1 MKKVFFIATM
11 AFTALF
17 TNNSANAA
25 TTTVTENAETL
36 TTRTETPMSIL
47 GEDMLKI
54 TITIHFKKWDL
65 TIEIECM
72 TAGGGGGGTNSGGTI
87 EADGSVENN
96 MLKIQL
102 PETRNRD
109 LAGASNYR
117 IVKGG
122 IFKLPNGEWLVVKE
136 GQMLAPSAAGTLT
149 CPVQK
154 HNKTGHVTL
163 NR

>member
-1 MKKVFFIATM
+1 MKKVFFIAAM
-11 AFTALF
+11 AFAALF
-17 TNNSANAA
+17 TSNTAKAA

-36 TTRTETPMSIL
+36 TTRTETPMTIL

-54 TITIHFKKWDL
+54 TITIHFKRFDL

-72 TAGGGGGGTNSGGTI
+72 TAGGGGGNSGGGTI

-109 LAGASNYR
+109 LAGATSYR

-136 GQMLAPSAAGTLT
+136 GQMLAPSAAGTLA

-163 NR
+163 NK

>member
-11 AFTALF
+11 AFAALF
-17 TNNSANAA
+17 TSNTANAA
-25 TTTVTENAETL
+25 AITVTENAETI
-36 TTRTETPMSIL
+36 TTRTETPMTIL

-54 TITIHFKKWDL
+54 TITIHFKRWDL

-72 TAGGGGGGTNSGGTI
+72 TTGGGSNNGGGTI

-102 PETRNRD
+102 PETKNRD
-109 LAGASNYR
+109 LADATSYR

-122 IFKLPNGEWLVVKE
+122 IFKLPNGEWLVIKE
-136 GQMLAPSAAGTLT
+136 GQKLAPTGAGTLA

>member
-1 MKKVFFIATM
+1 MKKVFFIASM
-11 AFTALF
+11 AFAALF
-17 TNNSANAA
+17 TNNTANAA

-36 TTRTETPMSIL
+36 TTRTETPMTIL

-54 TITIHFKKWDL
+54 TITIHFKRWDL

-72 TAGGGGGGTNSGGTI
+72 TAGGGGSNNGGGTI

-96 MLKIQL
+96 LLKIQL
-102 PETRNRD
+102 PETKNRD
-109 LAGASNYR
+109 LAGATSYR

-136 GQMLAPSAAGTLT
+136 GQMLTPATDGTLA

>member
-1 MKKVFFIATM
+1 MKKVFFISAM

-17 TNNSANAA
+17 TTNSAKA
-25 TTTVTENAETL
+25 TTTVSENAETL
-36 TTRTETPMSIL
+36 TTRTETPMTIL

-54 TITIHFKKWDL
+54 TITIHFKRFDL

-72 TAGGGGGGTNSGGTI
+72 TAGGGGSNNGSGTI

-109 LAGASNYR
+109 LAGTTSYR

-136 GQMLAPSAAGTLT
+136 GQMLTPTASGTLA

-163 NR
+163 NK

>member
-1 MKKVFFIATM
+1 MKKVFFIASM
-11 AFTALF
+11 AFAALF
-17 TNNSANAA
+17 TSNTANA
-25 TTTVTENAETL
+25 TTIVTENTETL
-36 TTRTETPMSIL
+36 TTRTETPMTIL

-54 TITIHFKKWDL
+54 TITIHFKRWDL

-72 TAGGGGGGTNSGGTI
+72 TAGGGGGNNGGGTI

-102 PETRNRD
+102 PETKNRD
-109 LAGASNYR
+109 LAGATSYR

-136 GQMLAPSAAGTLT
+136 GQMLTPTAVGTLA

>member
-1 MKKVFFIATM
+1 MKKVFFIAAM
-11 AFTALF
+11 AFVALF
-17 TNNSANAA
+17 TTNSAKA

-36 TTRTETPMSIL
+36 TTRTETPMTIL

-54 TITIHFKKWDL
+54 TITIHFKRFDL

-72 TAGGGGGGTNSGGTI
+72 TAGGGGNNGGGTI
-87 EADGSVENN
+87 EADGSVEGN

-102 PETRNRD
+102 PDTKNRD
-109 LAGASNYR
+109 LAGATSYR

-122 IFKLPNGEWLVVKE
+122 IFKLPNGEWLIVKE
-136 GQMLAPSAAGTLT
+136 GQMLSPTAAGTLA

-163 NR
+163 IK

>member
-11 AFTALF
+11 AITALF
-17 TNNSANAA
+17 TTNSAKA
-25 TTTVTENAETL
+25 TTTVSENAETL
-36 TTRTETPMSIL
+36 TTRTETPMTIL

-54 TITIHFKKWDL
+54 TITIHFKRFDL

-72 TAGGGGGGTNSGGTI
+72 TAGGGGGSNNGSGTI

-109 LAGASNYR
+109 LAGATSYR

-136 GQMLAPSAAGTLT
+136 GQMLTPTAAGTLA

-163 NR
+163 NK

>member
-1 MKKVFFIATM
+1 MKKVLFITAM
-11 AFTALF
+11 AFAALF
-17 TNNSANAA
+17 TSNTANAA

-36 TTRTETPMSIL
+36 TTRTETPMTIL

-72 TAGGGGGGTNSGGTI
+72 TAGGGGGNSGGGTI

-102 PETRNRD
+102 PETKNRD
-109 LAGASNYR
+109 LAGATSYR

-136 GQMLAPSAAGTLT
+136 GQKLAPAGAGTLA

>member
-1 MKKVFFIATM
+1 MKKVFFITAM
-11 AFTALF
+11 AFAALF
-17 TNNSANAA
+17 TSNTANAA
-25 TTTVTENAETL
+25 TIVTENAETI
-36 TTRTETPMSIL
+36 TTRTETPMTIL

-72 TAGGGGGGTNSGGTI
+72 TAGGGGNSGGGTI

-102 PETRNRD
+102 PETKNRD
-109 LAGASNYR
+109 LADATSYR
-117 IVKGG
+117 TVKGG

-136 GQMLAPSAAGTLT
+136 GQMLTPTAAGTLA

>member
-1 MKKVFFIATM
+1 MKKVLFITALTF
-11 AFTALF
+11 AALF
-17 TNNSANAA
+17 TSNTANA
-25 TTTVTENAETL
+25 TTIVTENAETL
-36 TTRTETPMSIL
+36 TTRTETPMTIL

-54 TITIHFKKWDL
+54 KITIHFKRFDL

-72 TAGGGGGGTNSGGTI
+72 TAGGGGSNNGGGTI

-96 MLKIQL
+96 LLKIQL
-102 PETRNRD
+102 PETKNRD
-109 LAGASNYR
+109 LAGATSYR

-136 GQMLAPSAAGTLT
+136 GQMLTPATDGTLA

>member
-1 MKKVFFIATM
+1 MKKVFFIAAM

-17 TNNSANAA
+17 TTNSAKA
-25 TTTVTENAETL
+25 TTTVSENAETL
-36 TTRTETPMSIL
+36 TTRTETPMTIL

-54 TITIHFKKWDL
+54 TITIHFKRFDL

-72 TAGGGGGGTNSGGTI
+72 TAGGGGGSNNGSGTI

-102 PETRNRD
+102 PETRKRD
-109 LAGASNYR
+109 LAGATSYR

-136 GQMLAPSAAGTLT
+136 GQMLTPTASGTLA

-163 NR
+163 NK

>member
-1 MKKVFFIATM
+1 MKKVFFIAAM

-17 TNNSANAA
+17 TTNSAKA
-25 TTTVTENAETL
+25 TTTVSENAETL
-36 TTRTETPMSIL
+36 TTRTETPMTIL

-54 TITIHFKKWDL
+54 TITIHFKRFDL

-72 TAGGGGGGTNSGGTI
+72 TAGGGGGSNNGSGTI

-109 LAGASNYR
+109 LAGATSYR

-136 GQMLAPSAAGTLT
+136 GQMLTPTASGTLA

-163 NR
+163 NK

>member
-1 MKKVFFIATM
+1 MKKVFFIASM
-11 AFTALF
+11 AFAALF
-17 TNNSANAA
+17 TSNSANAA

-36 TTRTETPMSIL
+36 TTRTETPMTIL

-54 TITIHFKKWDL
+54 TITIHFKRFDL

-72 TAGGGGGGTNSGGTI
+72 TAGGGGSNNGGGTI
-87 EADGSVENN
+87 EADASVENN

-102 PETRNRD
+102 PETKNRD
-109 LAGASNYR
+109 LAGATSYR

-136 GQMLAPSAAGTLT
+136 GQMLAPSTAGTLT

-163 NR
+163 NK

>member
-11 AFTALF
+11 AFAALF
-17 TNNSANAA
+17 TSNTANAA
-25 TTTVTENAETL
+25 TITVTENAETL
-36 TTRTETPMSIL
+36 TTRTETPMTIL

-54 TITIHFKKWDL
+54 TITIHFKRWDL

-72 TAGGGGGGTNSGGTI
+72 TTGGGSNNGGGTI

-102 PETRNRD
+102 PETKNRD
-109 LAGASNYR
+109 LADATSYR

-122 IFKLPNGEWLVVKE
+122 IFKLPNGEWLVIKE
-136 GQMLAPSAAGTLT
+136 GQKLAPTGAGTLA